1 MQWTQEYSYLSEIVV
16 WLPLDLYPEVELLDH
31 MEVLV
36 LVFRGTFI
44 LFSIKTVL
52 IYIPTN
58 RTQGFPFLH
67 ILATLDF
74 FVFLIKAILASVTP
88 TLARTPV
95 NMKDGG

>member
-58 RTQGFPFLH
+58 STQGFPFLP
-67 ILATLDF
+67 ILANLDF
-74 FVFLIKAILASVTP
+74 YLFLIKAILASVTP

>member
-1 MQWTQEYSYLSEIVV
+1 MV
-16 WLPLDLYPEVELLDH
+16 WLPLDTYPKVELLDH

-36 LVFRGTFI
+36 LAFRGTLI
-44 LFSIKTVL
+44 LVSIKTVL

-58 RTQGFPFLH
+58 RTHSSHPGQLL
-67 ILATLDF
+67 IF
-74 FVFLIKAILASVTP
+74 FVFLIKAILAGVTQ